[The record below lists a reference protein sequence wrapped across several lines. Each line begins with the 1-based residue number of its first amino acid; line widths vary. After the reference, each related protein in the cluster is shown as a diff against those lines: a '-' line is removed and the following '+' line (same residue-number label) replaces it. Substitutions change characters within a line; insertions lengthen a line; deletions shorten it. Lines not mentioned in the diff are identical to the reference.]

1 MGRSHSSSSQGFW
14 TWLRFCGGQSGEQ
27 TCIHRP
33 GFVQRALSVK
43 NQEKAFP
50 SVATMFEAHYVL
62 WEISLCTVALRAPL
76 IPVCTYSYL
85 FPTLPLKTLLEF
97 THDED
102 VESSWLSEHKEDFMP
117 FAVFY
122 YLESC
127 RFEMKWEREC
137 REKLEEWGRAGGR
150 EIVTERMNL
159 KIHWISSVLC
169 PQIIFFSIYL
179 SKIEKWSISSSVRE
193 DY

>member
-1 MGRSHSSSSQGFW
+1 MSGYLIFRRLELATRPKVCGHTEHYQQFAPIQPQDGQCGQLRLQMGRSHSSSSQGFW

-85 FPTLPLKTLLEF
+85 FPTLPLKTPLEF

-102 VESSWLSEHKEDFMP
+102 VESS
-117 FAVFY
+117 
-122 YLESC
+122 
-127 RFEMKWEREC
+127 
-137 REKLEEWGRAGGR
+137 
-150 EIVTERMNL
+150 
-159 KIHWISSVLC
+159 
-169 PQIIFFSIYL
+169 
-179 SKIEKWSISSSVRE
+179 
-193 DY
+193 